1 MSYTQV
7 MCRLFGFRSV
17 LKSGV
22 HSSLVDSQNS
32 ILHQSHRHPD
42 GWGVAYYK
50 LGTPH
55 VIRLGHQAKEC
66 EIFKKLSGLVSSN
79 TVVAHIRK
87 STVGPVGPLNT
98 HPFQFGPWIFAHNGN
113 VENFHSIRDRLL
125 EYVDGELKSFIL
137 GETDSEHLFFL
148 ILSLIKKRGALK
160 ASHLDK
166 PKELIGEFVELFE
179 EIAGPLS
186 QSKGENDKNY
196 LSFILTNGKSML
208 AYQGGKELYF
218 STHKKLCPERKSCEY
233 FKPLCEKPAQNKDQV
248 QHFLIS
254 SEKIK
259 NENIWIELN
268 FGEMAFIDDRFI
280 FQREMV

>member
-1 MSYTQV
+1 M
-7 MCRLFGFRSV
+7 
-17 LKSGV
+17 
-22 HSSLVDSQNS
+22 DSQNS

-55 VIRLGHQAKEC
+55 IIKLGRQAIEC

-87 STVGPVGPLNT
+87 STVGSVGPLNT

-113 VENFHSIRDRLL
+113 VENFQSIKGDLL
-125 EYVDGELKSFIL
+125 KYVDGELKSFIL

-148 ILSLIKKRGALK
+148 LLSLMRKRGNLEDR
-160 ASHLDK
+160 SLHR
-166 PKELIGEFVELFE
+166 PEELVWKFVTLFE
-179 EIAGPLS
+179 KLAGPLY
-186 QSKGENDKNY
+186 QSRGENHKNY

-218 STHKKLCPERKSCEY
+218 STHKELCSERKTCGY
-233 FKPLCEKPAQNKDQV
+233 FKPLCEKSAQNKDQV

-259 NENIWIELN
+259 NENVWTKLK
-268 FGEMAFIDDRFI
+268 FREMAFIDDQFV